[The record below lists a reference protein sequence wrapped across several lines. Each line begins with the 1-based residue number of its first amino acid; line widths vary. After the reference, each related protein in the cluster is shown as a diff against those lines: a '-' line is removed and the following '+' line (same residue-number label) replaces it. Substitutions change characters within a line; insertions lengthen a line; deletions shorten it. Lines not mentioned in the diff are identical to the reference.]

1 MRAVFASLFPVIIQ
15 FTRFILVQTQDQCRQ
30 FTSCEQC
37 AGVVDSGVSCR
48 WCLDSSKCVP
58 SKYLCHP
65 WKTVIHDI
73 NCPTSKLPTTYN
85 DTFLR
90 TEVAIYIQAANR
102 VSEYS
107 PVGAP
112 MSCLMKL
119 DGNVAVLYELDVPTQ
134 LEGSGGR
141 EYSRL
146 GRRLVEGGTYNIC
159 KRTIADFAADNF
171 NNSIVNRSENAKER
185 HPNLN
190 ARQKRV
196 QRRKS
201 LRGKVSSRR
210 SEYGREAPLVWIYG
224 GGFSKCFVKEFR
236 QSFFVVS
243 TDFVKNS
250 SHSKVKVINNSSSR
264 VEERRIHSNHVEFF
278 GISTT
283 SSAGN
288 TSSHNWSSEQRNK
301 STHWDNSSSSSQQHQ
316 SFRHF
321 YVKNRRIDRKALVS
335 SESTNRQE
343 QGSG

>member
-1 MRAVFASLFPVIIQ
+1 MEFSEAAKSGAV
-15 FTRFILVQTQDQCRQ
+15 
-30 FTSCEQC
+30 
-37 AGVVDSGVSCR
+37 
-48 WCLDSSKCVP
+48 W
-58 SKYLCHP
+58 
-65 WKTVIHDI
+65 
-73 NCPTSKLPTTYN
+73 
-85 DTFLR
+85 
-90 TEVAIYIQAANR
+90 
-102 VSEYS
+102 
-107 PVGAP
+107 
-112 MSCLMKL
+112 
-119 DGNVAVLYELDVPTQ
+119 
-134 LEGSGGR
+134 SGGR
-141 EYSRL
+141 ECSRL

-196 QRRKS
+196 QRRRS

-224 GGFSKCFVKEFR
+224 GGFSKCFVKRFR

-243 TDFVKNS
+243 TDFVKDP
-250 SHSKVKVINNSSSR
+250 SHSSVKVINNSSSR
-264 VEERRIHSNHVEFF
+264 VEEGRIHSNHVKFF

-301 STHWDNSSSSSQQHQ
+301 STHWDSSSSSSQQHQ

-335 SESTNRQE
+335 SESTNGQE
-343 QGSG
+343 QSSG